1 MHRSAEE
8 WQQWCSR
15 IEGGFVPS
23 SGKEDTYRS
32 GVELLETKLRPRQLW
47 SPDDFVLDIGCG
59 NGRIAMALVEEPIHY
74 LGFDP
79 VPEAIAFC
87 RSAFEDFPRFQ
98 FEHLDVRNS
107 RYHPQG
113 SVVPDTVTFPVKDE
127 TVDLALLT
135 SVFTHL
141 ESESAAIRYLDEIQR
156 VLKPGGRC
164 FSTWF
169 RSPPNQVTTDAART
183 VYLEMWIRKQIE
195 LRFDIAEAA
204 LGNTTSYHDQ
214 WEIVAVKNG

>member
-1 MHRSAEE
+1 MQRSVAE
-8 WQQWCSR
+8 WQKWCAR

-32 GVELLETKLRPRQLW
+32 GVELLNTKLRPRQLW
-47 SPDDFVLDIGCG
+47 KSGDFVLDIGCG
-59 NGRIAMALVEEPIHY
+59 NGRVAMALADEPIRY

-79 VPEAIAFC
+79 VPESIAFC
-87 RSAFEDFPRFQ
+87 RTAFEDYPPFQ

-107 RYHPQG
+107 RYHPAGAIAPQN
-113 SVVPDTVTFPVKDE
+113 VTFPVKDRS
-127 TVDLALLT
+127 VNLAVLT

-141 ESESAAIRYLDEIQR
+141 ETEVAAIRYLNEIRR

-183 VYLEMWIRKQIE
+183 VYLEDWIREQIE
-195 LRFDIAEAA
+195 LRFDIVETA
-204 LGNTTSYHDQ
+204 LGDTTGYHDQ
-214 WEIVAVKNG
+214 WEIVAVKRG